1 MLLQLGMKIPSCK
14 PVRSSCGTAVLLSY
28 AREPGPITG
37 RLLEEKRGPLPCLT
51 GQVFILYKMNHY
63 SLLKFY
69 STHGY
74 GRLPESLSTAQRKD
88 PPGTLGRGEDHV
100 GKEGLSQRQNRRHRG
115 RCRHRRGDI
124 LPLLP
129 DQGRAVSGTGRG
141 NRSVSQGR
149 DRSGQSPS

>member
-14 PVRSSCGTAVLLSY
+14 PARSSCGTTELLSY

-37 RLLEEKRGPLPCLT
+37 RLLEEKRRSLPCLT
-51 GQVFILYKMNHY
+51 EQVFILYKMNHHSSLKLY
-63 SLLKFY
+63 SPY
-69 STHGY
+69 GY
-74 GRLPESLSTAQRKD
+74 GCQPESLSTAQRKD
-88 PPGTLGRGEDHV
+88 PPGTLGRGEDRV
-100 GKEGLSQRQNRRHRG
+100 GKQRLSQRQNRRHRG